1 MAAHNPNENIKIM
14 QINANSLISS
24 VRRHNMQT
32 FLKTHKP
39 CAVLIS
45 ETVLQPK
52 HKIVFD
58 NYQFIRTDKDNSTH
72 KRGTGILI
80 KNNIKYSPINT
91 ITWNLKTLEATA
103 IIIETVDNKKFF
115 IVSVYR
121 SAKNRGCLDVKDL
134 EIIIEKQRKV
144 NRSKLIVG
152 GDLNALHE
160 IWLNIRRCPSGIA
173 LARWL
178 DTNSAL
184 LDIKLLH
191 SAEPTYYKGNYSSY
205 LDVFIVSEDIDVVFP
220 TATPNELTICDYPSD
235 HRAVE
240 LIVSTSSVLSKA
252 PDVQV
257 QVLQKTNWKVF
268 NNIIDAGINNVK
280 VKNNENMTTQEID
293 IAVQDLTELITT
305 TMDAVIPKVTI
316 KRSSDVIIPDS
327 LLHIIEEKNRL
338 RRRWQRRRYNHDEH
352 ALKSEIKCL
361 EKIIKD
367 QLRIVHT
374 QHWQKKLS
382 SVKLDRHTF
391 ANIRKFTKSAESSTV
406 HMLNRNDVTQTS
418 TTNDAEKAEILGKHY
433 EAVHHQNENI
443 GDPDFTTTVERYVE
457 ETFREQPS
465 VRSVFSQHA
474 TANPSFVFDKTR
486 HLVSINSLNDT
497 LSSRA
502 NKKSKGEDKISNFV
516 IKKLSPKFRIL
527 LAMLFNQAYNIG
539 YFPAAWKRAI
549 IVPILK
555 KSKPSNEAASYRPI
569 SLLSCLGKTFEHCV
583 NKVVA
588 EECSRLMVIPNDQF
602 GLSFGRSVYHPLTK
616 FTTDVTMEINKRTP
630 TIACTLDIEKAYDT
644 VWINGLIYKMHNLFG
659 FEAHLCS
666 FILNYLSDRSFQVIV
681 NNKLSASHQIVAG
694 VPQGGVLSAFLY
706 IIFVSDLPA
715 PPVSTNPVRRL
726 QFADDI
732 LVYIAAK
739 QLQTGQ
745 DRLNNY
751 INTIEEHLTKWRIKI
766 NPLKAEAVVFKG
778 TNKQHGVHVNKNYKN
793 IKIVVN
799 GQQVNLKNQLKYL
812 GVIYSQRPTFA
823 AHVTEALA
831 KAGRAYHNIKGVL
844 KSTSKLDTQIKLL
857 CYKQLIRPILSFGFP
872 AWAGISSCQM
882 ERLRCFERRCI
893 RACINYKR
901 PYYTYKWISNKELYQ
916 QSEIKRIDCFMLDS
930 TIKLFGK
937 WPQLETLD
945 DCINLDADQLD
956 DVHQAYKPP
965 WYIQHLH
972 DTNRLYVNSAPSI
985 YHVRHRANTRHL
997 GPVYSMS
1004 A

>member
-1 MAAHNPNENIKIM
+1 MASHNPNENIKIM
-14 QINANSLISS
+14 QINTNSLISS

-32 FLKTHKP
+32 FLKKHKP

-134 EIIIEKQRKV
+134 EIIIEEQRKV

-184 LDIKLLH
+184 FDIKLLH

-205 LDVFIVSEDIDVVFP
+205 LDVFIVSEDVDVVFP
-220 TATPNELTICDYPSD
+220 TATPNELTICDYLSD

-240 LIVSTSSVLSKA
+240 LIFSTSSVLSKA
-252 PDVQV
+252 PAVQV
-257 QVLQKTNWKVF
+257 QVLQKTNWKDF

-280 VKNNENMTTQEID
+280 LKNNENMTTQEID

-316 KRSSDVIIPDS
+316 NRSSDVIIPDS

-391 ANIRKFTKSAESSTV
+391 ANIRKFTKSAESSAV
-406 HMLNRNDVTQTS
+406 HMLKRNDVTQTS
-418 TTNDAEKAEILGKHY
+418 TNDDTEKAEILGKHY

-457 ETFREQPS
+457 ETFRGQPS

-527 LAMLFNQAYNIG
+527 LAMLFIQAYNIG

-583 NKVVA
+583 KKVVA

-602 GLSFGRSVYHPLTK
+602 GLFFGRSVYHPLTK

-630 TIACTLDIEKAYDT
+630 TIACTLDIRES
-644 VWINGLIYKMHNLFG
+644 IRH
-659 FEAHLCS
+659 S
-666 FILNYLSDRSFQVIV
+666 
-681 NNKLSASHQIVAG
+681 
-694 VPQGGVLSAFLY
+694 
-706 IIFVSDLPA
+706 
-715 PPVSTNPVRRL
+715 
-726 QFADDI
+726 
-732 LVYIAAK
+732 
-739 QLQTGQ
+739 
-745 DRLNNY
+745 
-751 INTIEEHLTKWRIKI
+751 
-766 NPLKAEAVVFKG
+766 
-778 TNKQHGVHVNKNYKN
+778 
-793 IKIVVN
+793 
-799 GQQVNLKNQLKYL
+799 
-812 GVIYSQRPTFA
+812 
-823 AHVTEALA
+823 
-831 KAGRAYHNIKGVL
+831 
-844 KSTSKLDTQIKLL
+844 LD
-857 CYKQLIRPILSFGFP
+857 
-872 AWAGISSCQM
+872 
-882 ERLRCFERRCI
+882 
-893 RACINYKR
+893 
-901 PYYTYKWISNKELYQ
+901 
-916 QSEIKRIDCFMLDS
+916 
-930 TIKLFGK
+930 
-937 WPQLETLD
+937 
-945 DCINLDADQLD
+945 
-956 DVHQAYKPP
+956 
-965 WYIQHLH
+965 
-972 DTNRLYVNSAPSI
+972 
-985 YHVRHRANTRHL
+985 
-997 GPVYSMS
+997 
-1004 A
+1004 